1 MMGEVVGYAA
11 SLCRALDASPRQL
24 YEKHLAKLLSTLKV
38 LENKEV
44 PKPNIELQMHNDQ

>member
-24 YEKHLAKLLSTLKV
+24 YEKHLVKLLSELQAI
-38 LENKEV
+38 ENKEV
-44 PKPNIELQMHNDQ
+44 PKPNNEMQIHNDQ